1 MNYFSRMQIFVEYK
15 CISYSFGFHCNSQI
29 WHKSSK
35 RKIRQVF
42 LVKKCNPLHKFSF
55 DIKVTFSRHSVDK
68 TGGNSSGR
76 AKVKDNEYTK
86 VTISIRESV

>member
-1 MNYFSRMQIFVEYK
+1 M
-15 CISYSFGFHCNSQI
+15 
-29 WHKSSK
+29 
-35 RKIRQVF
+35 
-42 LVKKCNPLHKFSF
+42 VKQCNPLHKFSF